1 MIFKK
6 YLCELNA
13 ICLTVAGIS
22 LAMLLCSCES
32 PKPPPDEKKNPKQAK
47 KIAFPE
53 EPNKPNNINQAEEV
67 EAPSSDKS
75 KHSALLEKSK
85 IASQGEDKVRKKFY
99 QSFLKKKDQKNAPEK
114 VVMDFKNT
122 DLADLIP
129 LFASVLKFNY
139 TLDPEVKGVVTM
151 SLNTTMTDEEVWNL
165 FEQALNLCGA
175 YCSER
180 DGIVNIL
187 PFSKMPQQQ
196 QLAMGFKPYGN
207 AETLLYVLQTISPA
221 DAAKQIKPFMTV
233 GATAIEM
240 PAQNAILLVDVMG
253 NIPKLYELMRI
264 FDQKPSDRLYR
275 IVLHCNNISASRIV
289 SELTEILPILGF
301 PVSAGQKAD
310 AGAAAKVE
318 SGVICISGLDRLQ
331 LIVATAA
338 NEEALDE
345 LKKWV
350 ETLDSSYGGEQ
361 EKVYIYKI
369 INSKAT
375 ELVQALSAVFKVE
388 GTTMAADSKSTASSS
403 KDSTPEKRN
412 VSSSPV
418 SSSKQKDDKAGPSS
432 VFETPVSIF
441 ADAINNRL
449 IIKTTPRTYAM
460 LAALLKS
467 LDTVPDQVLLQVLV
481 AEVTLSDSTSFG
493 IKYSL
498 DENNGDTIN
507 WIQTNY
513 SGADPSSKD
522 KSGLS
527 YLLQNSNDSNKNVY
541 LKALA
546 GMTGVKVISSPQL
559 LVTSH
564 SPAKISVGD
573 SVPIITAEI
582 TDTQSS
588 ADPNNTAVRRSVQYQ
603 DTGIILNITPHVTKG
618 KLIEMELEQVVSEA
632 VKTTSSDN
640 IDSPTIQKRELK
652 TSMSLRNGRTL
663 VIGGLIKEKYE
674 SSLDSVPGFIDV
686 PFLRR
691 LMSSSKRSVI
701 RTEMLIF
708 ITGNIIE
715 ESTDLEKTLQRYRD
729 SVEVLKKVQPD
740 LKLPDEQE
748 VGKWFW

>member
-1 MIFKK
+1 MISRK
-6 YLCELNA
+6 YLFGLNC
-13 ICLTVAGIS
+13 ICLAVAGII
-22 LAMLLCSCES
+22 LAATLCSCES
-32 PKPPPDEKKNPKQAK
+32 PKPSAKEEKKKPKEAK

-53 EPNKPNNINQAEEV
+53 EPNKPNNVNQAEEV
-67 EAPSSDKS
+67 EVPPSDKS
-75 KHSALLEKSK
+75 KQSALLEKSK
-85 IASQGEDKVRKKFY
+85 IAQAPEGKARKKFY
-99 QSFLKKKDQKNAPEK
+99 QSFLKKKDQKAPPEK
-114 VVMDFKNT
+114 VVMDFKNA

-129 LFASVLKFNY
+129 MFASVLKFNY
-139 TLDPEVKGVVTM
+139 TLDPEVRGVVTM
-151 SLNTTMTDEEVWNL
+151 SLNTTMTDDEVWNL
-165 FEQALNLCGA
+165 FEQCLNLCGA

-180 DGIVNIL
+180 DGILNIL

-207 AETLLYVLQTISPA
+207 AETLLYSLQTISPA

-253 NIPKLYELMRI
+253 NIPKLYELLRI

-275 IVLHCNNISASRIV
+275 MVLHCNNISASKIV

-301 PVSAGQKAD
+301 PVSTGQKA
-310 AGAAAKVE
+310 E
-318 SGVICISGLDRLQ
+318 SGVICLSGIDRLQ

-338 NEEALDE
+338 NGEALDE

-369 INSKAT
+369 VNSKAT
-375 ELVQALSAVFKVE
+375 ELVQALSAIFKVE
-388 GTTMAADSKSTASSS
+388 GTTMAADSKTATSGGKGSTSEKSNTSPSPSSSSSSSSS
-403 KDSTPEKRN
+403 KM
-412 VSSSPV
+412 
-418 SSSKQKDDKAGPSS
+418 KDQKAGPSS

-449 IIKTTPRTYAM
+449 VIKTTPRTYAM
-460 LAALLKS
+460 LAALLRA

-493 IKYSL
+493 VKYSFN
-498 DENNGDTIN
+498 ENNGDTIN

-513 SGADPSSKD
+513 KATDPNAKD
-522 KSGLS
+522 KAGLS

-541 LKALA
+541 LNALA

-559 LVTSH
+559 LVASH
-564 SPAKISVGD
+564 SAAKISVGD

-652 TSMSLRNGRTL
+652 TAMSLRNGRTL
-663 VIGGLIKEKYE
+663 VIGGMIREKYE

-691 LMSSSKRSVI
+691 LMSSSKRSVT
-701 RTEMLIF
+701 RTEMLVF

-740 LKLPDEQE
+740 MKLPDEQE

>member
-1 MIFKK
+1 MSSKK
-6 YLCELNA
+6 YLFGLS
-13 ICLTVAGIS
+13 TIS
-22 LAMLLCSCES
+22 LAAAGICLAVMLCSCES
-32 PKPPPDEKKNPKQAK
+32 PKPPVKEEKKNPKEAK

-53 EPNKPNNINQAEEV
+53 EPNKPNNVNQAEEV
-67 EAPSSDKS
+67 EVPPSDKS
-75 KHSALLEKSK
+75 KQSALLEKSK
-85 IASQGEDKVRKKFY
+85 IAQAPEGKARKKFY
-99 QSFLKKKDQKNAPEK
+99 QSLLKKKDDKNPPEK
-114 VVMDFKNT
+114 VVMDFKNA

-129 LFASVLKFNY
+129 MFASVLKFNY
-139 TLDPEVKGVVTM
+139 TLDPEVRGVVTM

-175 YCSER
+175 YCSEH
-180 DGIVNIL
+180 DGIINIL

-196 QLAMGFKPYGN
+196 QLALGFKPYGN
-207 AETLLYVLQTISPA
+207 AETLLYSLQTISPA
-221 DAAKQIKPFMTV
+221 DAAKQIKPFMTI

-275 IVLHCNNISASRIV
+275 MVLHCNNISASKIV

-301 PVSAGQKAD
+301 PVSTGQKA
-310 AGAAAKVE
+310 E
-318 SGVICISGLDRLQ
+318 SGVICLSGIDRLQ

-338 NEEALDE
+338 NGEALDE

-369 INSKAT
+369 VNSKAS
-375 ELVQALSAVFKVE
+375 ELVQALSAIFKVE
-388 GTTMAADSKSTASSS
+388 GTTMAADSKTTTGGKSSTSDKSTT
-403 KDSTPEKRN
+403 STPPST
-412 VSSSPV
+412 SSTTTN
-418 SSSKQKDDKAGPSS
+418 SSKQKDQKAGPSS

-449 IIKTTPRTYAM
+449 VIKTTPRTYAM
-460 LAALLKS
+460 LAALLRA

-493 IKYSL
+493 VKYSFN
-498 DENNGDTIN
+498 ENNGDTIN

-513 SGADPSSKD
+513 KATDPSAKD

-541 LKALA
+541 LNALA

-564 SPAKISVGD
+564 SAAKISVGD

-652 TSMSLRNGRTL
+652 TAMSLRNGRTL

-674 SSLDSVPGFIDV
+674 STLDSVPGFIDV

-691 LMSSSKRSVI
+691 LMSSSKRTVI